1 MAVFNAMYDEFIK
14 NPIVTKQ
21 RMFYE
26 TMEEVLPNL
35 KVIIDGT
42 NQADTLIIDQLN
54 NGGMSGAETGAVA
67 QNESGAEE

>member
-1 MAVFNAMYDEFIK
+1 
-14 NPIVTKQ
+14 
-21 RMFYE
+21 MFYE

-67 QNESGAEE
+67 QNGTGAEE